1 MKAKNKM
8 DIKKL
13 LEEKEARLEKLQGD
27 WRQLLE
33 IGKLDPKQARKLM
46 RIKKECSELGLAIS
60 VGKELLEEEKI

>member
-1 MKAKNKM
+1 M

-33 IGKLDPKQARKLM
+33 IGKLDPKQSRKLM
-46 RIKKECSELGLAIS
+46 RIKKECSQLGLAIS
-60 VGKELLEEEKI
+60 VGKEILEEEKI

>member
-1 MKAKNKM
+1 M

-33 IGKLDPKQARKLM
+33 IEKLDPKQSRKLM
-46 RIKKECSELGLAIS
+46 RIKKECSQLGLAIS
-60 VGKELLEEEKI
+60 VGKEILEEEKI

>member
-13 LEEKEARLEKLQGD
+13 VEEKEARLEKLQGD

-46 RIKKECSELGLAIS
+46 RSKKECSELGLAIS
-60 VGKELLEEEKI
+60 VGKNF

>member
-1 MKAKNKM
+1 MKARNKM

-33 IGKLDPKQARKLM
+33 IEKLDPKQSRKLM
-46 RIKKECSELGLAIS
+46 RIKKECSQLGLAIS
-60 VGKELLEEEKI
+60 VGKEILEEEKI